1 MWLQVWRIV
10 FGIGTKAMFDGTLD
24 RELARER
31 ILEELARKLRAG
43 SEPAGAACARRLACS
58 GKTARAFADGVREL
72 AGSSHSAIAVR

>member
-31 ILEELARKLRAG
+31 SPEELAHAMRAA
-43 SEPAGAACARRLACS
+43 S
-58 GKTARAFADGVREL
+58 EL
-72 AGSSHSAIAVR
+72 ADAAPGA

>member
-58 GKTARAFADGVREL
+58 DGVREL